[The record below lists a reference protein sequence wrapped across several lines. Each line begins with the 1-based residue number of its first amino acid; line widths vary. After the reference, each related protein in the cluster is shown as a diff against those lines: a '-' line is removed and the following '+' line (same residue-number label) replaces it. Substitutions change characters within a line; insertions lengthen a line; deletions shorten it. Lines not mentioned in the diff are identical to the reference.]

1 MPNWC
6 ENQLS
11 ITGPHED
18 MVKLHG
24 IIRISEDEFQLLEAL
39 YPTPEDLKIGDV
51 SLVPDE
57 KQTSNLEK
65 HGYKSWY
72 DWRIDKWGCKW
83 PESSLHVSQ
92 SFTYYTHLA
101 QIAFTF
107 ETPWGPPIE
116 AFHKISQDWPK
127 LLFCLYYEEPG
138 MGFCGTSVW
147 GNGEIQEESQS
158 ELIHRYF
165 DEEYLYE
172 TYIANQ
178 F

>member
-72 DWRIDKWGCKW
+72 DWRIDKCRYWNWSMYSTRCAHVTIRFSKSDNSTITG
-83 PESSLHVSQ
+83 SS
-92 SFTYYTHLA
+92 
-101 QIAFTF
+101 
-107 ETPWGPPIE
+107 
-116 AFHKISQDWPK
+116 
-127 LLFCLYYEEPG
+127 
-138 MGFCGTSVW
+138 
-147 GNGEIQEESQS
+147 
-158 ELIHRYF
+158 
-165 DEEYLYE
+165 
-172 TYIANQ
+172 
-178 F
+178 